1 MIYQGEGAYSSH
13 YYNRYYIPSSLRE
26 IVITDATGISANA
39 FYNCTMLTSVTL
51 NEGITAIN
59 TYAFY
64 NCANIA
70 EIVIPSSVESIG
82 NYAFQKCSL
91 LQTVQVLRGD
101 VLSLTS
107 LGSNVFDSTPATL
120 LILVPDD
127 AYSAYITAANWST
140 YADKIRPASASE
152 DGFIIENGVL
162 LHYIGTAETVTIPAG
177 VTSIGDYA
185 FAHNY
190 TLKQLI
196 IGNDVVTIG
205 DYAFYQC
212 LSLQSVVIG
221 DSVQTIESFAFDQ
234 CISLQSVVI
243 GEGIQ
248 TIARYAFYGC
258 ASLQSVAYGSNLQS
272 IGEYAFADCPALSMI
287 NSENPNTFCI
297 GDSVTSIGVAAFMGC
312 NSLHS
317 IVLPFVGA
325 DRGTEAGATQVLG
338 HIFGY
343 TTSAA
348 EGTTMQLTGYYY
360 YIPQSLR
367 QVVITDET
375 AVAQYSF
382 MNCGFLQS
390 AELRAEVTQI
400 GDYAFYGCSG
410 LRSLTVAAQVPPAVS
425 GNAFSTGVAP
435 DVYVPAASAEAYRAA
450 EGWKA
455 FNILAIPEA

>member
-1 MIYQGEGAYSSH
+1 
-13 YYNRYYIPSSLRE
+13 
-26 IVITDATGISANA
+26 
-39 FYNCTMLTSVTL
+39 MLTRVVLNSGIEVVDRYAFNNCSNLIEMIIPESVTSI
-51 NEGITAIN
+51 GS
-59 TYAFY
+59 YAF
-64 NCANIA
+64 N
-70 EIVIPSSVESIG
+70 G
-82 NYAFQKCSL
+82 CSQ
-91 LQTVQVLRGD
+91 LQFVQVLRGD

-107 LGSNVFDSTPATL
+107 LGSNAFDAVHATL

-140 YADKIRPASASE
+140 YVDKIRPASASE

-185 FAHNY
+185 FAHNH

-196 IGNDVVTIG
+196 IGNNVVTIG

-258 ASLQSVAYGSNLQS
+258 ASLQSVTYGSNLQS

-325 DRGTEAGATQVLG
+325 DRGTEAGATQIFG
-338 HIFGY
+338 YIFGY
-343 TTSAA
+343 TTSNTA
-348 EGTTMQLTGYYY
+348 GTVEQVSGYYY
-360 YIPQSLR
+360 YIPASLTN
-367 QVVITDET
+367 VVITQET
-375 AVAQYSF
+375 ALAVNAFTGCANIASIELDAVQSIADYVFYGCDGLVSLTIRAQTVPALSANAFNGGKTVAVYV
-382 MNCGFLQS
+382 S
-390 AELRAEVTQI
+390 AELAGQYQADEQWNKHSI
-400 GDYAFYGCSG
+400 
-410 LRSLTVAAQVPPAVS
+410 
-425 GNAFSTGVAP
+425 
-435 DVYVPAASAEAYRAA
+435 
-450 EGWKA
+450 
-455 FNILAIPEA
+455 IAIS

>member
-1 MIYQGEGAYSSH
+1 
-13 YYNRYYIPSSLRE
+13 
-26 IVITDATGISANA
+26 
-39 FYNCTMLTSVTL
+39 ML
-51 NEGITAIN
+51 
-59 TYAFY
+59 
-64 NCANIA
+64 
-70 EIVIPSSVESIG
+70 
-82 NYAFQKCSL
+82 
-91 LQTVQVLRGD
+91 
-101 VLSLTS
+101 
-107 LGSNVFDSTPATL
+107 
-120 LILVPDD
+120 
-127 AYSAYITAANWST
+127 
-140 YADKIRPASASE
+140 
-152 DGFIIENGVL
+152 
-162 LHYIGTAETVTIPAG
+162 
-177 VTSIGDYA
+177 
-185 FAHNY
+185 
-190 TLKQLI
+190 
-196 IGNDVVTIG
+196 
-205 DYAFYQC
+205 
-212 LSLQSVVIG
+212 
-221 DSVQTIESFAFDQ
+221 
-234 CISLQSVVI
+234 
-243 GEGIQ
+243 
-248 TIARYAFYGC
+248 
-258 ASLQSVAYGSNLQS
+258 S
-272 IGEYAFADCPALSMI
+272 IGEYAFAHCPALSMI

-312 NSLHS
+312 NSVES
-317 IVLPFVGA
+317 MVLPFVGA

-367 QVVITDET
+367 QVIITDET

-382 MNCGFLQS
+382 MNCSFLQS

>member
-26 IVITDATGISANA
+26 VVITDATGISANA
-39 FYNCTMLTSVTL
+39 FYNCTMLTSITL
-51 NEGITAIN
+51 NEGITAI
-59 TYAFY
+59 YDRAFY
-64 NCANIA
+64 NCDGLT
-70 EIVIPSSVESIG
+70 EMVIPESVASIG
-82 NYAFQKCSL
+82 SYAFNGCSQ
-91 LQTVQVLRGD
+91 LQLVQVLRGD
-101 VLSLTS
+101 VLTLTS
-107 LGSNVFDSTPATL
+107 LGTSAFGSTPATL

-127 AYSAYITAANWST
+127 AYSAYASAANWST

-162 LHYIGTAETVTIPAG
+162 LHYIGRAETVTIPAG
-177 VTSIGDYA
+177 VTSIGEYA
-185 FAHNY
+185 FAHNNSI
-190 TLKQLI
+190 KQLI
-196 IGNDVVTIG
+196 IGDAVVSVGNYAFYNCTSLQNVTIGNGVQSIGSYAFYGCTSLQSVTYGDGLQSIG
-205 DYAFYQC
+205 DYAFAGC
-212 LSLQSVVIG
+212 VSLGMVNSESANTAVLGKNLATIG
-221 DSVQTIESFAFDQ
+221 Q
-234 CISLQSVVI
+234 
-243 GEGIQ
+243 
-248 TIARYAFYGC
+248 YAFQNCG
-258 ASLQSVAYGSNLQS
+258 
-272 IGEYAFADCPALSMI
+272 ALKAI
-287 NSENPNTFCI
+287 TVEK
-297 GDSVTSIGVAAFMGC
+297 SVTSIGVAAFMGC
-312 NSLHS
+312 NSVES
-317 IVLPFVGA
+317 MVLPFVGA

-382 MNCGFLQS
+382 MNCSFLQS